1 MHKYKNSFSEIIIC
15 RLCNSKNIQKF
26 IDFGSTPLGNNLQ
39 EKKEISQNVESY
51 DLKVMRCNDCQHFQ
65 LSVSILPELL
75 YATNYTYLSGIGSSF
90 VEHIKKYVSW
100 VLDKT
105 CLTTPGVIVDIGSND
120 GTCLKFFKKK
130 GYSVCGVDPAQK
142 PSEIANSNDIFTI
155 NSFFDNTIARNILDK
170 FGEVDVVTSQN
181 VLAHIDNIIST
192 FENIYNILKVGGYF
206 VFEVGY
212 FKNVIE
218 TKCFD
223 TIYHEHLDYHHANP
237 LAKVLTYLGFDIINI
252 SENNI
257 QGGSL
262 RILLQKTG
270 LGIVKKQPKKFLDNE
285 KKSILYD
292 ISKLNSWS
300 SDIKNTM
307 SYFNK
312 LFFKYKSKEKICF
325 AYGAPTKSTLLLKM
339 SKLKENEISFVVDDN
354 DLKVGKF
361 LPSTSIP
368 IKSSKSIE
376 FNKEAVIILFAWNF
390 ADDIIKT
397 LKKKYRVPVTI
408 IIPLPYP
415 RVVQIC

>member
-1 MHKYKNSFSEIIIC
+1 MHKLKNSFSEIIIC
-15 RLCNSKNIQKF
+15 RLCKSKNIQKF

-105 CLTTPGVIVDIGSND
+105 CSTTPGVIVDIGSND

-155 NSFFDNTIARNILDK
+155 NSFFDNNIARNILDK

-237 LAKVLTYLGFDIINI
+237 LVKVLTHLGFDIINI

-270 LGIVKKQPKKFLDNE
+270 LGVIKKQPKKFLDNE

-292 ISKLNSWS
+292 ISKLKSWS

-325 AYGAPTKSTLLLKM
+325 GYGAPTKSTLLLKM
-339 SKLKENEISFVVDDN
+339 SKLHEDEISFIVDDN
-354 DLKVGKF
+354 KLKVGKF
-361 LPSTSIP
+361 LPATSIP
-368 IKSSKSIE
+368 IKSSNVIE
-376 FNKEAVIILFAWNF
+376 IDKEAVIIIFAWNF
-390 ADDIIKT
+390 ADDIIKI
-397 LKKKYRVPVTI
+397 LKKKYLVPITI

-415 RVVQIC
+415 KVVTI